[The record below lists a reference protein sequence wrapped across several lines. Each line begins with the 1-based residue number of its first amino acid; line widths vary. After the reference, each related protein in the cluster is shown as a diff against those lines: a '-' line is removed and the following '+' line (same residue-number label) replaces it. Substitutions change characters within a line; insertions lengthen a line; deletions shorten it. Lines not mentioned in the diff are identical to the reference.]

1 MNNKYIIMYLFPLF
15 FTILYAKETKEKEIK
30 FIPVSKKLQSNVEVY
45 ILKNKHSSEIIEI
58 LKSITDIKITGLDNK
73 IILKGNIDE
82 IKNIIEV
89 IKRIDSKKNQIL
101 IKTTIID
108 TSKNLFDALGF
119 KWKFNGTSLLK
130 NITDKNFSFSKLLQ
144 SSSDILGVNIEALK
158 ENGDINIKAIPS
170 ILVLDNEHGEFKITD
185 EILVGFSNKSKSE
198 IQTPITKEAGLI
210 IDVRPKIKG
219 DNFSKY
225 IEISI
230 KIEISNFKIRSSK
243 KKNIINTV
251 VNVLNG
257 TSVFIG
263 GNTQIQKEETKQGV
277 PGLSEIPLIGPLFT
291 YTSSSNVERDMYIE
305 IEAIIQ

>member
-15 FTILYAKETKEKEIK
+15 FINLYAKEKDIK
-30 FIPVSKKLQSNVEVY
+30 FIPISKKLQSNVEVY

-58 LKSITDIKITGLDNK
+58 LKSISDIKITGLDNK

-82 IKNIIEV
+82 IKNIIDV

-144 SSSDILGVNIEALK
+144 SSSDILGINIEALK

>member
-15 FTILYAKETKEKEIK
+15 FINLYAKEKDIK
-30 FIPVSKKLQSNVEVY
+30 FIPISKKLQSNVEVY

-58 LKSITDIKITGLDNK
+58 LKSISDIKITGLDNK